1 MPLAPVSGVDEL
13 FGALAGK
20 EVYMGIHPPRI
31 AGPITPFRRLDLN
44 GDGGISLADLEAL
57 QRPMRT
63 NIRISPILHA
73 LDANGDGSLDRAEL
87 RAALGDVR

>member
-1 MPLAPVSGVDEL
+1 
-13 FGALAGK
+13 
-20 EVYMGIHPPRI
+20 
-31 AGPITPFRRLDLN
+31 
-44 GDGGISLADLEAL
+44 
-57 QRPMRT
+57 MRT